1 MVQVSNGGT
10 GAGDVTTH
18 QEDGWFH
25 QGQSRFCMKMQN
37 SRHLCLP
44 PSKVKMMRE
53 VVSGRPLFLEMGL
66 GPMDGGG
73 DHPEDILVG
82 GKESRGRA
90 ACRAAG
96 DGGVQGKKVLSGK
109 RDA

>member
-37 SRHLCLP
+37 SRQLCLP

-73 DHPEDILVG
+73 DHPEDILG
-82 GKESRGRA
+82 GGEGIQRKSSLQRGGLQSSRRWRCPG
-90 ACRAAG
+90 
-96 DGGVQGKKVLSGK
+96 
-109 RDA
+109 